1 MNRPLAY
8 PLRARPVPALP
19 VAQVVL
25 GKPVEE
31 VAALLPRLF
40 NLCRVAQGVA
50 VRAAVG
56 LELATGWQ
64 EALRQEILREHVA
77 KLCLKWPA
85 LMSRP
90 AVPLPRDWTH
100 DSQAARLSLF
110 GAGAGMPDDV
120 QDLAGFMAQTNGIA
134 PVLRAID
141 QLFRPAEGCR
151 AALPFASARTVFD
164 PTAQE
169 NSVATRR
176 AGHPVL
182 HHVATTHGRGPLWSA
197 LAVAYELDAL
207 LAGDDAPRLWHAPGM
222 AVVTAA
228 RGLYGIRAEVE
239 NGHVAAFRRL
249 TPTDHLTA
257 PGGALDQ
264 SLASLPATRAQ
275 ALAPLLLSILD
286 PCYPV
291 SLEPVQPG
299 EPDHA

>member
-40 NLCRVAQGVA
+40 NLCRVAQSVA
-50 VRAAVG
+50 VRVALG

-90 AVPLPRDWTH
+90 AVPLPRDWIH
-100 DSQAARLSLF
+100 DAQAARLALF
-110 GAGAGMPDDV
+110 GVGAGMPDDV
-120 QDLAGFMAQTNGIA
+120 QGLAGFMSQSNGIA

-141 QLFRPAEGCR
+141 QLLRPDEGCR
-151 AALPFASARTVFD
+151 ATLPFASARTVFD
-164 PTAQE
+164 PMAQE

-239 NGHVAAFRRL
+239 NGHVAGFRRL

-257 PGGALDQ
+257 AGGALDQ

-275 ALAPLLLSILD
+275 ALTPLLLSILD